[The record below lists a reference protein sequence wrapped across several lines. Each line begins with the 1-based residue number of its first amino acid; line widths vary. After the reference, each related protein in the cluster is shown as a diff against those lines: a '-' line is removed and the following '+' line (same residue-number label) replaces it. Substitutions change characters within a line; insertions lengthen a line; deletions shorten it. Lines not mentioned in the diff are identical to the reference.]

1 VTVSPSSTLS
11 ALAQERPKLA
21 EQLRLLPDRPGVYL
35 FKDGRG
41 RLLYVGKAESLRD
54 RVRSY
59 FQASTNFDQAHQPK
73 LKQMTLQAQSVE
85 YILTESPIQAL
96 IWEND
101 LVRKEQPRFNTKLR
115 DDKHYPY
122 VRIDV
127 QNPWPVAR
135 VSRRIEK
142 DGARYFGP
150 FPHATSVRQTL
161 DTLSR
166 LFPQILCSRTITGN
180 DPRACLYYHIKR
192 CPAPC
197 IGAIDNEAYRELVDG
212 MVRFLDGKNTTVLK
226 DLEREMEEAA
236 ENLEFERAADLR
248 DRLRSARKV
257 IEQERVGYHT
267 QVDQDVVGFARDEG
281 NACVQLFFMRDGQLA
296 RRDAFL
302 MQDAE
307 GETDRA
313 VLTSFVKQFYQR
325 ATDVPVEL
333 LLPDELEEAETIAE
347 WLRQVKGRK
356 VELTVPQRGEKRR
369 IVELATKN
377 ARDTLDQQKAEWAA
391 DSEKTDEAAM
401 QLQEALGLPRP
412 PRRIECYDIS
422 HVQGTSQVASMVVF
436 EDGKPKRSDYKRFR
450 IKHQEGNNDFLSM
463 QEVVRRRFTR
473 ALAATPGTER
483 MGTPSPLG
491 EGQEPDAFAETAG
504 SYRADRAIEPY
515 PLPMVNGNGAAFR
528 PTIEDDE
535 SAGEIA
541 RSRLDGG
548 LEAAYEDTHGQ
559 DEANGGGNGSAGA
572 WGLFPDLVI
581 IDGGKGQLSAAV
593 EVMDSLELSEI
604 PIVGLAKERE
614 EIFQKHSPDPILL
627 PRNTQGL
634 YLVQR
639 VRDEAHRFAIT
650 YHRNVRA
657 KKSLRSQL
665 DEVPGVGPTRKKA
678 LLRHFGSVKAIRG
691 ASLEEL
697 AAVPGMTRRTA
708 EELKR
713 ALAE

>member
-1 VTVSPSSTLS
+1 MTVSPF
-11 ALAQERPKLA
+11 APGGVLAQERPKLA
-21 EQLRLLPDRPGVYL
+21 EQLRNLPDRPGVYL

-41 RLLYVGKAESLRD
+41 RLLYVGKAESLKD

-59 FQASTNFDQAHQPK
+59 FQASTSFDQTHQPK

-85 YILTESPIQAL
+85 YILTDSPIQAL

-166 LFPQILCSRTITGN
+166 LFPQILCSRTITGT

-197 IGAIDNEAYRELVDG
+197 IGAIDNTGYRELVDG
-212 MVRFLDGKNTTVLK
+212 MVRFLDGKNQSVLT
-226 DLEREMEEAA
+226 DLEHEMEVAA

-248 DRLRSARKV
+248 DRLVAARKV
-257 IEQERVGYHT
+257 IEQEKVAYHT
-267 QVDQDVVGFARDEG
+267 QVDQDVVGFARDDG
-281 NACVQLFFMRDGQLA
+281 NACIQLFFMRGGQLA

-307 GETDRA
+307 GESDRA
-313 VLTSFVKQFYQR
+313 VLTSFVKQFYPR
-325 ATDVPVEL
+325 VTDVPAEL
-333 LLPDELEEAETIAE
+333 LLPDELDEAENIAE
-347 WLRQVKGRK
+347 WLRQAKGRK
-356 VELTVPQRGEKRR
+356 VELTVPRRGDKRR
-369 IVELATKN
+369 IVELANKN

-391 DSEKTDEAAM
+391 DGEKASEAAL
-401 QLQEALGLPRP
+401 QLEEALSLPRP

-436 EDGKPKRSDYKRFR
+436 EDGKPKRSDYKRFK

-473 ALAATPGTER
+473 ALAATPGTEQ
-483 MGTPSPLG
+483 MGTSRP
-491 EGQEPDAFAETAG
+491 EPDAFAAPNG
-504 SYRADRAIEPY
+504 STHPGSPSTVPAHRERGLGGEG
-515 PLPMVNGNGAAFR
+515 LL
-528 PTIEDDE
+528 TIEDDE
-535 SAGEIA
+535 TAGEDA
-541 RSRLDGG
+541 RSRMDGG
-548 LEAAYEDTHGQ
+548 LEAAYADTHAPDGT
-559 DEANGGGNGSAGA
+559 AGNGNGSAGA
-572 WGLFPDLVI
+572 WGIFPDLVI

-614 EIFQKHSPDPILL
+614 EIFQKGQSVPVLL
-627 PRNTQGL
+627 PRNSQAL

-650 YHRNVRA
+650 YHRTVRG

-665 DEVPGVGPTRKKA
+665 DEVSGVGPARKKA
-678 LLRHFGSVKAIRG
+678 LLRQFGSVKAIRG
-691 ASLEEL
+691 ASVEEL

-708 EELKR
+708 EALKR